1 MKLDA
6 LLSTIILVS
15 FLVTIMM
22 AVGSFVAYKLREAR
36 RPHPGQQHA
45 PLRSLADDEI
55 ASGSGESAFFEQVS
69 ASDVANATD
78 ARPGARRG

>member
-22 AVGSFVAYKLREAR
+22 AVGSYVAYKLREAR
-36 RPHPGQQHA
+36 RPHPGPDHA
-45 PLRSLADDEI
+45 SLHAL
-55 ASGSGESAFFEQVS
+55 AGESLGAGESVFFEQVRPIDMVDAS
-69 ASDVANATD
+69 ATAA
-78 ARPGARRG
+78 AARRG

>member
-22 AVGSFVAYKLREAR
+22 AVGSYVAYKLREAR
-36 RPHPGQQHA
+36 RPHLG
-45 PLRSLADDEI
+45 DDHRTSR
-55 ASGSGESAFFEQVS
+55 ALTDDAGAAGESVFFEQVRTL
-69 ASDVANATD
+69 DVAD
-78 ARPGARRG
+78 AGPAARRE

>member
-22 AVGSFVAYKLREAR
+22 AVGSYVAYKLREAR
-36 RPHPGQQHA
+36 RPHRGDDHRA
-45 PLRSLADDEI
+45 LGALAEA
-55 ASGSGESAFFEQVS
+55 ASATGESVFFEQVRTL
-69 ASDVANATD
+69 DVAD
-78 ARPGARRG
+78 AGLGARRE

>member
-22 AVGSFVAYKLREAR
+22 AVGSYVAYKLREAR
-36 RPHPGQQHA
+36 RPHDTDHTA
-45 PLRSLADDEI
+45 MRSLADD
-55 ASGSGESAFFEQVS
+55 AAAAGESVFFEQVR
-69 ASDVANATD
+69 ASDVANAGR
-78 ARPGARRG
+78 AAAERRG